1 MTPFI
6 PRASSSRVCDDVIV
20 IGAGHAGLATSYLLT
35 EAGLSHVVLERG
47 ETANAWKT
55 ERWDSLRLLTPSWL
69 TRLPGARYLDEADDG
84 FMHVS
89 ELADFLDDYAKA
101 FRLPVVSGA
110 NVTSLRRR
118 RGIFEAHTESAVWQ
132 ARTVVLASGAFN
144 NPAVPKIAEQMPDNL
159 MQMTPF
165 DYRSPDSV
173 ATDGVLI
180 VGASATGL
188 QLADELV
195 NAGRKVTLAVGEHV
209 RMPRRYRGEDIF
221 YWLHRSGIHD
231 QRYDEL
237 DDIERGRNLP
247 SPQLMGR
254 RSPDLDL
261 NDLQNRGVQLT
272 GKLLGCRE
280 GRLLFSGGL
289 RNVCALADLKMARL
303 LKQIDPIADAEGAVQ
318 SAAPVATRLENTPP
332 VSLDIN
338 DSSIDTV
345 IWATGFKP
353 DYSWLHIPVLN
364 HKGQLRHDGG
374 IVVCPGLY
382 ALGLPLLRRRKSSFI
397 FGIEDDARDIVSHL
411 TSFLKTDS
419 RRFAD
424 DLYSD
429 AHTRAS
435 ARRRA

>member
-1 MTPFI
+1 MRPIT
-6 PRASSSRVCDDVIV
+6 AQACSSRVSADVIV

-69 TRLPGARYLDEADDG
+69 TRLPGARYLDGANKD

-89 ELADFLDDYAKA
+89 ELADFLDGYAEA
-101 FRLPVVSGA
+101 FRLPVITGA

-118 RGIFEAHTESAVWQ
+118 RGIFEAHTASEVWR
-132 ARTVVLASGAFN
+132 AKVVVLASGAFN
-144 NPAVPKIAEQMPDNL
+144 KPAVPKIAEQMPDSL
-159 MQMTPF
+159 MQLTPF

-195 NAGRKVTLAVGEHV
+195 TAGRRVTLAVGEHV

-221 YWLHRSGIHD
+221 YWLHKSGIHD

-237 DDIERGRNLP
+237 DDLERGRSLP

-261 NDLQNRGVQLT
+261 NSLQKRGV
-272 GKLLGCRE
+272 
-280 GRLLFSGGL
+280 
-289 RNVCALADLKMARL
+289 
-303 LKQIDPIADAEGAVQ
+303 
-318 SAAPVATRLENTPP
+318 
-332 VSLDIN
+332 
-338 DSSIDTV
+338 
-345 IWATGFKP
+345 
-353 DYSWLHIPVLN
+353 
-364 HKGQLRHDGG
+364 
-374 IVVCPGLY
+374 
-382 ALGLPLLRRRKSSFI
+382 
-397 FGIEDDARDIVSHL
+397 
-411 TSFLKTDS
+411 
-419 RRFAD
+419 
-424 DLYSD
+424 
-429 AHTRAS
+429 
-435 ARRRA
+435 